1 MAPLRCARAV
11 HVIESIGPLLGIA
24 AFLGL
29 AVLAFLL
36 FQQSRDI
43 RRLREWAGRAPERA
57 QEAAEAVQ
65 AASEASRGEAAE
77 AEPPGEEA
85 PTLRQ
90 RLASAWGRLVGHVG
104 AWLRA
109 VDRRLPVDGRYLLGF
124 LAAVVVAAGVI
135 TSGFGLVGDG
145 DGQKDGRGSAPK
157 PKVAVLNGTT
167 VTGLADL
174 VDRRVVEAAGYK
186 SGKITNAASS
196 FANTVVMYV
205 PGERPEAKK
214 LAKAVKPKL
223 GETPVQEMP
232 ADVKA
237 RAGGA
242 PLALALGLD
251 DSGFGNA

>member
-1 MAPLRCARAV
+1 M
-11 HVIESIGPLLGIA
+11 HVIESIGPLLGIV

-29 AVLAFLL
+29 AVLALLL

-65 AASEASRGEAAE
+65 AASEATRGETAAGKQV
-77 AEPPGEEA
+77 GETKAGLGER
-85 PTLRQ
+85 LRRESA
-90 RLASAWGRLVGHVG
+90 RLTSRARS
-104 AWLRA
+104 WLRA
-109 VDRRLPVDGRYLLGF
+109 VDRRLPIDGRYLLALVAVG
-124 LAAVVVAAGVI
+124 LAAAAVL

-145 DGQKDGRGSAPK
+145 GQGRERHGSAK
-157 PKVAVLNGTT
+157 PKVAVLNGTS

-174 VDRRVVEAAGYK
+174 VEKKVVKKAGYRT
-186 SGKITNAASS
+186 GMVANAGSS
-196 FANTVVMYV
+196 FANTVVMYL
-205 PGERPEAKK
+205 PGGRGQAKG
-214 LAKAVKPKL
+214 LARAIKPQL
-223 GETPVQEMP
+223 GETPVQQMT

-251 DSGFGNA
+251 DSTFGSA

>member
-1 MAPLRCARAV
+1 M

-36 FQQSRDI
+36 FQQSRDV

-65 AASEASRGEAAE
+65 AAAEATRRDVPEGAAE
-77 AEPPGEEA
+77 DAEHAEPSRA
-85 PTLRQ
+85 
-90 RLASAWGRLVGHVG
+90 GRLG
-104 AWLRA
+104 AAWARGAGRVRDGLTA
-109 VDRRLPVDGRYLLGF
+109 VDRRLPVDGRYLLALG
-124 LAAVVVAAGVI
+124 AVAVVAVGVL
-135 TSGFGLVGDG
+135 TSGFGLVGGGNGKHHDHHASP
-145 DGQKDGRGSAPK
+145 Q
-157 PKVAVLNGTT
+157 PKVAVLNGTM

-174 VDRRVVEAAGYK
+174 VDKKVIEPAGYK
-186 SGKITNAASS
+186 AGVVTNTASS
-196 FANTVVMYV
+196 FANTVVMY
-205 PGERPEAKK
+205 EAGGRADAKR
-214 LAKAVKPKL
+214 LADSIKPKL
-223 GETPVQEMP
+223 GETPVQEMT

-251 DSGFGNA
+251 DAGFGTG